1 MNDRSM
7 GIISWR
13 ARKLHESAFELAS
26 RPAPNCSGHQTR
38 VIVAEM
44 AKNTKA
50 VLALKIRLG
59 CADGL

>member
-7 GIISWR
+7 GIISWP

-50 VLALKIRLG
+50 VLAL
-59 CADGL
+59 